1 MQSVGSYL
9 HKQLR
14 PWSDMS
20 SNLTM
25 HKYSRFFT
33 RPELPYYLIIWSTL
47 FLCALGLTMVLS
59 ASTVTSLSESG
70 NTYSIFIKQFF
81 FLIIGG
87 FGFYWSHRVRGL
99 IWPKI
104 ARYSLSISIII
115 LLLPFIPNLGKNIN
129 GNRNWIEIAGFT
141 LQPSE
146 FAKFGLILWCALQL
160 RKIGDAPS
168 KLKNFLRLLPG
179 LFVIEILILFGND
192 LGTALLVLI
201 IFVGVLFISGAPM
214 KLFAA
219 IGVFGVVIGSAFV
232 LSSNYRMGR
241 FAALFDPFDERYYK
255 FAGWQPA
262 HSIMGLASG
271 GLWGSGLGASK
282 QKWANLAE
290 AHTDFIFSVIGEEL
304 GLLGT
309 LLVLALY
316 AALIYSILRVA
327 LKTKDDFSR
336 YVTAGVACWLIAQIT
351 INVGSATSL
360 VPVIGVT
367 LPLISYGGSSLLA
380 NLIAIGYV
388 LGVARRTPEIA
399 DGIKASRLRK
409 MNQ

>member
-1 MQSVGSYL
+1 
-9 HKQLR
+9 
-14 PWSDMS
+14 MS
-20 SNLTM
+20 GNLTM
-25 HKYSRFFT
+25 HKYSRFFA

-409 MNQ
+409 INQ

>member
-1 MQSVGSYL
+1 MSNNL
-9 HKQLR
+9 NLR
-14 PWSDMS
+14 
-20 SNLTM
+20 
-25 HKYSRFFT
+25 KYSRILT
-33 RPELPYYLIIWSTL
+33 RPELPYFLIIWSTI

-59 ASTVTSLSESG
+59 SSTVTSLQESG

-81 FLIIGG
+81 FLILGS
-87 FGFYWSHRVRGL
+87 FATFWAFRVKGT
-99 IWPKI
+99 IWPFI
-104 ARYSLSISIII
+104 ARYSLSISIVI
-115 LLLPFIPNLGKNIN
+115 LLLPFVPFLGKNIK

-146 FAKFGLILWCALQL
+146 FAKFGLILWCALRL
-160 RKIGDAPS
+160 RSLGQEPGT
-168 KLKNFLRLLPG
+168 KN
-179 LFVIEILILFGND
+179 LILFLAPGLVAIELLIILERD

-201 IFVGVLFISGAPM
+201 IFGGILFVSGAPI
-214 KLFAA
+214 KNFFALITIGA
-219 IGVFGVVIGSAFV
+219 IVGGALI
-232 LSSNYRMGR
+232 LSSDYRMSR
-241 FAALFDPFDERYYK
+241 FAALFNPFDERYYK
-255 FAGWQPA
+255 FSGWQPA

-327 LKTKDDFSR
+327 IKTKDDFSR
-336 YVTAGVACWLIAQIT
+336 YATAGIACWFIAQVVVNI
-351 INVGSATSL
+351 GSVTSL
-360 VPVIGVT
+360 IPVIGVT
-367 LPLISYGGSSLLA
+367 LPFISYGGSSLLA
-380 NLIAIGYV
+380 NLIAVGFV

-399 DGIKASRLRK
+399 EGIRVSRMRK
-409 MNQ
+409 LNP